1 MKNTDVG
8 KVVKLGIYMYN
19 KKLLPEEKCCL
30 SGIGLTVSLLVKLI
44 PSI

>member
-8 KVVKLGIYMYN
+8 KVVKLRIYTYS
-19 KKLLPEEKCCL
+19 KKLLPEEKCHL

-44 PSI
+44 PST